1 MPVLSADALRDAA
14 ARLLRAL
21 GAHAGEAEC
30 VAAHLVRADLRGVST
45 HGVQAIQMYAEFLRD
60 GDIRPGVAP
69 SLSEESPSTALV
81 DGHWGFGQVVADFAT
96 ETAIA
101 KARATGVGLV
111 GVCRCNHIGALADY
125 TEKIAECD
133 LLGFMVANS
142 DAIVA
147 PAGGA
152 TAQLGTN
159 PLSFAAPVEGR
170 PPFVVDM
177 ATSAITWGAAVRAQT
192 LGEPVAEGTLLDAHG
207 NPTTDPAAFFGP
219 PLGSILPL
227 AGYKGYAL
235 ALTVEVMAGA
245 FTGTGCAGEM
255 GETPQG
261 VLLLAADAARFG
273 GAEEF
278 RGHTERLLERVKA
291 SQRVPGVE
299 EILYPGEPEARRE
312 AERRRSGI
320 PLEDPVWKTLQEI
333 AATAGIALQA

>member
-1 MPVLSADALRDAA
+1 MPVLSADTLRDAA

-21 GAHAGEAEC
+21 GAHAGEAEG
-30 VAAHLVRADLRGVST
+30 VATHLVRADLRGVST
-45 HGVQAIQMYAEFLRD
+45 HGVQLLHMYAEFIRD
-60 GDIRPGVAP
+60 GAIRPGAAP
-69 SLSEESPSTALV
+69 SLAAESASTALV
-81 DGHWGFGQVVADFAT
+81 DGHWSFGQVVADFAT

-111 GVCRCNHIGALADY
+111 GVCNCNHIGALADY
-125 TEKIAECD
+125 TEKMAECD
-133 LLGFMVANS
+133 LLGFTVANS

-152 TAQLGTN
+152 SAQLGTN
-159 PLSFAAPVEGR
+159 PLSFAAPVGGG
-170 PPFVVDM
+170 PPLVMDM
-177 ATSAITWGAAVRAQT
+177 ATSAITWGAVVRAQT

-207 NPTTDPAAFFGP
+207 APTTDPTTFFGP
-219 PLGSILPL
+219 PLGAILPL
-227 AGYKGYAL
+227 AGHKGYAL
-235 ALTVEVMAGA
+235 ALMVEVMAGA

-261 VLLLAADAARFG
+261 VLVLAADPARFG
-273 GAEEF
+273 GAKEF

-291 SQRVPGVE
+291 SQRVSGVE

-320 PLEDPVWKTLQEI
+320 PLDDAVWKALQEL
-333 AATAGIALQA
+333 AATAGISL